1 MKFPTSC
8 EQSLQR
14 ELFLTQSFKGMGH
27 EHTVVSGALGV
38 PSDDLDAM
46 VELGAAVLG
55 DDSAGVCLPCD
66 GIDADGEGR
75 LNGGDYNLNEE

>member
-1 MKFPTSC
+1 MK
-8 EQSLQR
+8 
-14 ELFLTQSFKGMGH
+14 
-27 EHTVVSGALGV
+27 HTVVGGALGV

-66 GIDADGEGR
+66 SIDADGEGR
-75 LNGGDYNLNEE
+75 LNGGDYNTND